1 MKYECEIKV
10 DGKWFFVGWCEIKRE
25 TPFEIE
31 YKETKKFIYQKNKY
45 LNGDIEEYRFRKQ
58 NNIFQSI

>member
-1 MKYECEIKV
+1 MKYECEVKV
-10 DGKWFFVGWCEIKRE
+10 NGKWFFVGWYEIKRE

-45 LNGDIEEYRFRKQ
+45 LNGDIEEYRFRK
-58 NNIFQSI
+58 